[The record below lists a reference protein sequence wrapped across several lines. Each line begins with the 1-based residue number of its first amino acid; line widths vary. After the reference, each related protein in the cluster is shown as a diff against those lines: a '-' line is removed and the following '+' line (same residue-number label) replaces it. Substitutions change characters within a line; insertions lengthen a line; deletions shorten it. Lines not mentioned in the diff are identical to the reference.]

1 MKNVHW
7 SEKILWTVLTVFAAN
22 SYLLIER
29 SLWFIL
35 PAALALASAHLLPG
49 RRLLTFERL
58 TICEHGV
65 DLLVVFLISAAVTL
79 MVQSTYVLHLLPED
93 LRAAVRSENILDTL
107 RDRNTWHIVFTLL
120 ICVAVEASIFWH
132 GIFCVYCTS
141 VQMGIRYRLWGLFCG
156 VIPVVNVIMLLYI
169 LRIVRREIQVETEKE
184 RLNESRHDEQI
195 CKTHYPILMVHG
207 FFFRDSRII
216 NYWGRIPKE
225 LERNGAAIYYGE
237 HQSAAAVPDSAQE
250 IAERVQDI
258 LRKTGAEKVNI
269 IAHSKGGLDCRYA
282 MAHLDMAPYVAS
294 LTTVNT
300 PHRGCMFADNLLHKV
315 SPKIQ
320 ERVALVYN
328 SLYKRLGDHQP
339 DFLAAA
345 RDLTA
350 TGCQR
355 FENMPAPEGVFC
367 QSVGSVMEKAKR
379 GKFPLNVTYPYVKRF
394 DGPNDGLVAE
404 TSFSWG
410 EKYTLLTTKSNRGI
424 SHGDM
429 MDLNRE
435 NLPDFD
441 VREFYV
447 QLVSD
452 LKNRGL

>member
-1 MKNVHW
+1 MKHVHW
-7 SEKILWTVLTVFAAN
+7 SEKLLWTILTIFAAN
-22 SYLLIER
+22 SYLLIR
-29 SLWFIL
+29 HWLWFIL

-49 RRLLTFERL
+49 RRLLTFDRL
-58 TICEHGV
+58 TICHHGV
-65 DLLVVFLISAAVTL
+65 DLLIIFLISTAVTL
-79 MVQSTYVLHLLPED
+79 VVQSTYVLHLLPED
-93 LRAAVRSENILDTL
+93 IRAAVQPETIMDTL
-107 RDRNTWHIVFTLL
+107 RDQNTWHLVLTLL
-120 ICVAVEASIFWH
+120 ICVVVESSMFWH

-156 VIPVVNVIMLLYI
+156 VIPVVNVIMLLHI
-169 LRIVRREIQVETEKE
+169 LRIVRREIRVETEKE
-184 RLNESRHDEQI
+184 LLNESRREEQI
-195 CKTHYPILMVHG
+195 CKTRYPVLMVHG
-207 FFFRDSRII
+207 FFFRDSRLI
-216 NYWGRIPKE
+216 NYWGRIPRE
-225 LERNGAAIYYGE
+225 LERNGAEIFYGE
-237 HQSAAAVPDSAQE
+237 HQSAAAVADSAQE
-250 IAERVQDI
+250 IAWRIQDI

-282 MAHLDMAPYVAS
+282 MEYLGMAQYVAS

-300 PHRGCMFADNLLHKV
+300 PHRGCLYADNLLNKI
-315 SPKIQ
+315 SPKTQ
-320 ERVALVYN
+320 DRVAQAYN
-328 SLYKRLGDHQP
+328 TLFKRLGDHQP

-350 TGCQR
+350 SGCRR
-355 FENMPAPEGVFC
+355 FDDMPAPEGVFC
-367 QSVGSVMEKAKR
+367 QSVGSVIEKAKR
-379 GKFPLNVTYPYVKRF
+379 GKFPMNVTYRYVKRF

-410 EKYTLLTTKSNRGI
+410 EKYTLLTTKSKRGI

-447 QLVSD
+447 QLVAD